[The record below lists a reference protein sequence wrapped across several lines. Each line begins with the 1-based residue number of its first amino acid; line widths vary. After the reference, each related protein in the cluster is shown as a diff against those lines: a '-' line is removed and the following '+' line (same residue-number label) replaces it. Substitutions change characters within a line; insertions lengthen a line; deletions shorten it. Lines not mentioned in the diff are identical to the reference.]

1 MNLNGRFST
10 IAETEKSIVVGLI
23 ENITMEN
30 IEYSDILKIAGFY
43 GISTAPDLFG
53 FHFIT
58 PDGAKNGVV
67 NCQLQIIRV
76 FWNYLNNRRRE
87 CQLDQYRRRFLY
99 PGPHGDRGESTK

>member
-58 PDGAKNGVV
+58 PDGAKKRGCKLPVA
-67 NCQLQIIRV
+67 I
-76 FWNYLNNRRRE
+76 YTG
-87 CQLDQYRRRFLY
+87 FL
-99 PGPHGDRGESTK
+99 ELFK

>member
-43 GISTAPDLFG
+43 GISTAPDLFLSLI
-53 FHFIT
+53 HICIHT
-58 PDGAKNGVV
+58 ILLLSDYLR
-67 NCQLQIIRV
+67 NCS
-76 FWNYLNNRRRE
+76 
-87 CQLDQYRRRFLY
+87 LY
-99 PGPHGDRGESTK
+99 SSVIL